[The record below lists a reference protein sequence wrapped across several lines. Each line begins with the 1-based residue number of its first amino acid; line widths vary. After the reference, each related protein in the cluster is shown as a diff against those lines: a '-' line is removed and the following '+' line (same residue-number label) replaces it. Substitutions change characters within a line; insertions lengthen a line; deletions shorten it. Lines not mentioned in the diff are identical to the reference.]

1 MIGMSNINMII
12 PLTVPSGF
20 SFHSLTKKPA
30 SRERLFGALA
40 ADGIPVALLILAVFP
55 LFITDPGVQ
64 ESINQVDHEID
75 PHHHGGEKQVDSLDR
90 RVVSAL
96 E

>member
-1 MIGMSNINMII
+1 MII

-20 SFHSLTKKPA
+20 SLTSLVKKSA

-75 PHHHGGEKQVDSLDR
+75 PHNRRGENRLIPEISG
-90 RVVSAL
+90 
-96 E
+96 